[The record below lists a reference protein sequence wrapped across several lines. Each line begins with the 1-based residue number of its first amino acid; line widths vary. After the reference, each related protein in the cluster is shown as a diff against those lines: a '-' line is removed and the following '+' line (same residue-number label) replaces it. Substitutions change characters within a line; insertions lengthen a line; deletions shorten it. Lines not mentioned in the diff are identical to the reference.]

1 MTSVADDRSATDHME
16 LTESYNTINSTG
28 GSEDDSASIL
38 PLSWMHPTDGHEW
51 IAWDPF
57 HINSITKDAEGD
69 YLISSRY
76 ASPLL
81 NYRSST

>member
-1 MTSVADDRSATDHME
+1 MD

-38 PLSWMHPTDGHEW
+38 LLSWMHHTDGHEC

-57 HINSITKDAEGD
+57 HINSITKDAEGN
-69 YLISSRY
+69 YLISSRH
-76 ASPLL
+76 ASVLL
-81 NYRSST
+81 DY